1 MSISYQSLDLE
12 TESLVAS
19 LILQDLEEIQDA
31 RKGKSRAEAPIT
43 DDQLALQDQLAAVM
57 SHLTVLE
64 DIRVAHS
71 LDDALRLDAGYL
83 EALSII
89 NQAEIEDRNAALAL
103 HRGDALPPP
112 TASQRAMENPLT
124 LASMSVSSFITQ
136 PLSDDIC
143 AGIRQQKRPTFPT
156 LSHLLL
162 LIVMLNHL
170 SLLLSQNPA
179 HPSGMPHYPFTRLCK
194 LTIIFS

>member
-1 MSISYQSLDLE
+1 ME

-71 LDDALRLDAGYL
+71 LDDALRLDARYL

-103 HRGDALPPP
+103 DRGDALPPL
-112 TASQRAMENPLT
+112 TVSQRAMKDPLT
-124 LASMSVSSFITQ
+124 LASMSVSSFIIQ
-136 PLSDDIC
+136 PLSDHIS
-143 AGIRQQKRPTFPT
+143 AGIRQQKHPTFPT

-162 LIVMLNHL
+162 PIVMLNHL
-170 SLLLSQNPA
+170 SLLLSQTPA
-179 HPSGMPHYPFTRLCK
+179 HPSGMSHYPFTRLCK
-194 LTIIFS
+194 LTVIFS